1 MSKLNDAVLVVEDDA
16 ALREA
21 LLDTLRAAGL
31 AALSAADAQTALQ
44 LLSSEDIGLVISDV
58 HMPGA
63 NGYELLSSI
72 KRMRPYLPVVL
83 MTAYGTVSQAVAAMR
98 DGATDYIVKPFDAQA
113 LIDMAQRQLA
123 ARVTPHELIAVDPE
137 SKRLVGLA
145 RKIAEND
152 ATVLITGESGT
163 GKEVYAR
170 FIRDNSSRADKPFV
184 AINCAAI
191 PENMLEA
198 SLFGHEKGAFTGA
211 LAAHAGKFEQAQGGT
226 LLLDEISE
234 MDLGLQAKILRVL
247 QEREVERL
255 GSTRTIALDV
265 RVIATSNRDLPEEVR
280 TARFRADLFYR
291 LNVMSLRLPALR
303 ERRGDILP
311 LARRAMQACARA
323 GQAALSISPDA
334 ERKLLSHDWP
344 GNARELNNIV
354 QRAAWLAAGG
364 SIDAA
369 DLDTGTATA
378 PVEGPSAIGGNAS
391 TAANSA
397 AQPTAALDSGLDRD
411 LKDRERELILATL
424 RVTGGNR
431 KLTAERLGISPRTL
445 RHKLQQFKAARQRAA
460 RPRSAIHDGV
470 TMSSMQISQVLA
482 EMRALQAR
490 ASGISEAPAAAAQP
504 SDFANLM
511 KNSVDH
517 VASMQN
523 QATALADAYEGGD
536 KSVDLTKVML
546 EVQKASLAFR
556 AMTEVRNKLVDA
568 YTQVMNMSV

>member
-1 MSKLNDAVLVVEDDA
+1 MSKVNDAVLVVEDDA

-31 AALSAADAQTALQ
+31 SALAAADAPAALQ
-44 LLSSEDIGLVISDV
+44 LLAAEDIGLVISDV

-72 KRMRPYLPVVL
+72 KRLRPYLPVVL
-83 MTAYGTVSQAVAAMR
+83 MTAYGTVAQAVAAMR
-98 DGATDYIVKPFDAQA
+98 EGATDYIVKPFDAQA

-123 ARVTPHELIAVDPE
+123 ARVTPNELIAIDPE

-152 ATVLITGESGT
+152 ATVLISGESGT

-170 FIRDNSSRADKPFV
+170 FIRDNSLRADKPFV

-198 SLFGHEKGAFTGA
+198 SLFGYEKGAFTGA

-255 GSTRTIALDV
+255 GSTRTISLDV

-280 TARFRADLFYR
+280 AARFRADLFYR

-323 GQAALSISPDA
+323 GQAALSLSA
-334 ERKLLSHDWP
+334 EAQTKLMRYDWP

-364 SIDAA
+364 IIDAA
-369 DLDTGTATA
+369 DLDTGTADIATA
-378 PVEGPSAIGGNAS
+378 PL
-391 TAANSA
+391 AASA
-397 AQPTAALDSGLDRD
+397 AAPHTAPTAAPLAATTAAPIAVPTAPQDLRLDRD

-424 RVTGGNR
+424 RVTGGSR

-445 RHKLQQFKAARQRAA
+445 RHKLQQFKAE
-460 RPRSAIHDGV
+460 GV
-470 TMSSMQISQVLA
+470 TVPRVHEPQ
-482 EMRALQAR
+482 
-490 ASGISEAPAAAAQP
+490 
-504 SDFANLM
+504 F
-511 KNSVDH
+511 
-517 VASMQN
+517 
-523 QATALADAYEGGD
+523 
-536 KSVDLTKVML
+536 
-546 EVQKASLAFR
+546 
-556 AMTEVRNKLVDA
+556 MTV
-568 YTQVMNMSV
+568 

>member
-1 MSKLNDAVLVVEDDA
+1 MNKVSDAVLVVEDDA

-21 LLDTLRAAGL
+21 LVDTLRAAGL
-31 AALSAADAQTALQ
+31 APLAAADAQGALQ
-44 LLSSEDIGLVISDV
+44 LLSSEDVGLVISDV
-58 HMPGA
+58 NMPGA

-83 MTAYGTVSQAVAAMR
+83 MTAYGTVTQAVAAMR
-98 DGATDYIVKPFDAQA
+98 EGATDYIVKPFDAQA

-123 ARVTPHELIAVDPE
+123 ARVAPNELIAADPE

-170 FIRDNSSRADKPFV
+170 FIRDNSPRADKPFI

-198 SLFGHEKGAFTGA
+198 GLFGYEKGAFTGA

-255 GSTRTIALDV
+255 GSTRTISLDV
-265 RVIATSNRDLPEEVR
+265 RVIATSNRNLPEEVKA
-280 TARFRADLFYR
+280 ARFRADLFYR
-291 LNVMSLRLPALR
+291 LNVMQLKLPALR

-311 LARRAMQACARA
+311 LARRAMQACARP
-323 GQAALSISPDA
+323 GQAALSLSSDA
-334 ERKLLSHDWP
+334 ERKLMAYDWP

-364 SIDAA
+364 SIAAA
-369 DLDTGTATA
+369 DLDTGALNAADADNATPAA
-378 PVEGPSAIGGNAS
+378 P
-391 TAANSA
+391 
-397 AQPTAALDSGLDRD
+397 QDSGLDRD

-445 RHKLQQFKAARQRAA
+445 RHKLQQFKAAGVNV
-460 RPRSAIHDGV
+460 PRVHD
-470 TMSSMQISQVLA
+470 QQ
-482 EMRALQAR
+482 
-490 ASGISEAPAAAAQP
+490 
-504 SDFANLM
+504 LM
-511 KNSVDH
+511 TV
-517 VASMQN
+517 
-523 QATALADAYEGGD
+523 
-536 KSVDLTKVML
+536 
-546 EVQKASLAFR
+546 
-556 AMTEVRNKLVDA
+556 
-568 YTQVMNMSV
+568 